1 MSEDLIFITLYL
13 QEKKTVR
20 EEKLEQE
27 KKFMWAF
34 VDGVEEKVLIY

>member
-1 MSEDLIFITLYL
+1 
-13 QEKKTVR
+13 VR

-34 VDGVEEKVLIY
+34 VDGVEEKVLIYWLFFMQQRFL